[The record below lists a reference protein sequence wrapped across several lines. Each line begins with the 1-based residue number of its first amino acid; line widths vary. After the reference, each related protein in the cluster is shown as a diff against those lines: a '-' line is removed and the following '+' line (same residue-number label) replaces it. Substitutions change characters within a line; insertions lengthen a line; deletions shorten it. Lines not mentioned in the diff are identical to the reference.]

1 MQWEN
6 KYISGILLII
16 IIIAIIIITI
26 NLFVRS
32 CWGAVWNISA
42 SEKYQFC
49 RRQAKRAETA
59 NYFSAHQNLHPASTA
74 LVSLMAVLKL
84 SPVGV

>member
-26 NLFVRS
+26 AIISLFVRS
-32 CWGAVWNISA
+32 RWGAVWNISA

-59 NYFSAHQNLHPASTA
+59 NYFSAHQN
-74 LVSLMAVLKL
+74 
-84 SPVGV
+84 